1 MAAMDD
7 LKSALR
13 SGAET
18 WTEADVQEIADA
30 IEAAASRI
38 RKLRDGSRK

>member
-1 MAAMDD
+1 MDD

-18 WTEADVQEIADA
+18 WTDADLAAIAEAIRDA
-30 IEAAASRI
+30 AGRI
-38 RKLRDGSRK
+38 RKLRDAARKKP